1 MGTPVTQDSGQQ
13 PSSASPSLGA
23 RLREE
28 RERRKITL
36 DQISQSTKIGTR
48 FLQALEDD
56 QFDRLPGGIFNKGFV
71 RAYARCVGI
80 DEEQAIAD
88 YLAATSANQPNPES
102 AAAPPPVIVPAEPP
116 RPRSAALPW
125 GTLALLLLLTAL
137 GLAFWGFYSR
147 ATAHNQNSESA
158 TETPS
163 RPPTFQPAV
172 SPQSASS
179 PANTNVPAQ
188 TTPAPSTPAPATAEP
203 AARALVLRIKARQD
217 AWVSVSVDGEVTTE
231 LTLAANSEKTFRGHD
246 QIVVK
251 AGNIGALDFEFRGK
265 PLPPQGT
272 PGEVKTIAFSG
283 SGWHALSKPGPAPP
297 TEP

>member
-1 MGTPVTQDSGQQ
+1 MGTPITQDSGQL
-13 PSSASPSLGA
+13 SSAEPSFGA
-23 RLREE
+23 RLKQE

-48 FLQALEDD
+48 FLQALEED

-71 RAYARCVGI
+71 RAYARSIGL
-80 DEEQAIAD
+80 DEEQAVAD
-88 YLAATSANQPNPES
+88 YLAATGANQPSPES
-102 AAAPPPVIVPAEPP
+102 TAPPPPLIVPAEPP
-116 RPRSAALPW
+116 RQRSAGLPW
-125 GTLALLLLLTAL
+125 GTLALLLLLTAF
-137 GLAFWGFYSR
+137 GFAIWGFYSR
-147 ATAHNQNSESA
+147 ATSRNQTTESPS
-158 TETPS
+158 ETPS
-163 RPPTFQPAV
+163 KPPISQPSA
-172 SPQSASS
+172 SPQQPSASPTS
-179 PANTNVPAQ
+179 
-188 TTPAPSTPAPATAEP
+188 APISTTPAPATETASSHG
-203 AARALVLRIKARQD
+203 LVVRIKARED